1 MRVLKVMMMTAALG
15 LAACG
20 GATTEPEGDVGTQH
34 SVQPGADVRLRLN
47 DVATVR
53 GTNVR
58 VKFVGVAADS
68 RCPIDAVCVW
78 QGDAEVKLE
87 VMQTR
92 DVLRRETLHTGIEP
106 RSLVVE
112 DYRVELLEVAPATTS
127 TDTIR
132 QREYSV
138 RLRISPN

>member
-1 MRVLKVMMMTAALG
+1 MKGLKLVVVTAALG

-20 GATTEPEGDVGTQH
+20 GATTEPDVDVGTQH

-58 VKFVGVAADS
+58 VKFVGVPADS
-68 RCPIDAVCVW
+68 RCPIDALCVW

-92 DVLRRETLHTGIEP
+92 DDVRRETLHTGVEP

-127 TDTIR
+127 TDSIR

-138 RLRISPN
+138 RLRIARN